1 MVLRNRSVVASII
14 AVIVIGATVALRVAL
29 TRVGPKPNVE
39 WTARTAWG
47 DPDLQG
53 TWRDVSVIPFER
65 SRQFGNR
72 ELLTDAELADR
83 EKNAKTYEARVLQGE
98 EMAIE
103 GGQDAFDEVW
113 FYVPGRP
120 ISRRTS
126 QLIDPPDGRI
136 PRWTPQQLKR
146 AQERERASRRRGLA
160 DSWEDRRLI
169 ERCINTAITL
179 LEGPTATGIVA
190 KRIVQTPGYVAM
202 AIETQNGYDYR
213 IVPLDGRPPLTS
225 EVRLWMGDARGHW
238 EGSTLVIDVRNLI
251 DKLDGGSIV
260 PASPAFGGI
269 YAGSGENLHIIE
281 RYTRTGPDSLDFRFT
296 IDDPQTYTRPY
307 TAMRTL
313 DRDDSYQ
320 LFSPSACHEAND
332 GLAGQLASA
341 RADEKTSLKQAA
353 AFAKQRQQRLEQIAA
368 EMSSTT
374 SSR

>member
-1 MVLRNRSVVASII
+1 MTLRYTLIVSIIVATVVGMGFVLRSRFTPGSAKQS
-14 AVIVIGATVALRVAL
+14 AQ
-29 TRVGPKPNVE
+29 
-39 WTARTAWG
+39 WTAARTAWG

-53 TWRDVSVIPFER
+53 TWRDLSVIPFER
-65 SRQFGNR
+65 SRQFGDR
-72 ELLTDAELADR
+72 EFLTDAEVNDR
-83 EKNAKTYEARVLQGE
+83 EKNAKTYEARVLQGK
-98 EMAIE
+98 EMAVE

-126 QLIDPPDGRI
+126 QLIDPRDGRM
-136 PRWTPQQLKR
+136 PQWTAGQLKR
-146 AQERERASRRRGLA
+146 AQARERASLGRGLA

-190 KRIVQTPGYVAM
+190 KRIVQVPGYVAM
-202 AIETQNGYDYR
+202 AVETQNGYDYR
-213 IVPLDGRPPLTS
+213 VIPLDGRPALS
-225 EVRLWMGDARGHW
+225 AQIRLWMGDARGHW
-238 EGSTLVIDVRNLI
+238 EGNTLVIDVRNLS
-251 DKLDGGSIV
+251 DKLDGGPVV
-260 PASPAFGGI
+260 PAGPAFGGI
-269 YAGSGENLHIIE
+269 YAGSGEKLHIIE
-281 RYTRTGPDSLDFRFT
+281 RYTRTGANSLDFRFT

-307 TAMRTL
+307 TAMREL
-313 DRDDSYQ
+313 ERNDSYQ

-341 RADEKTSLKQAA
+341 RADEKVSLKQAA